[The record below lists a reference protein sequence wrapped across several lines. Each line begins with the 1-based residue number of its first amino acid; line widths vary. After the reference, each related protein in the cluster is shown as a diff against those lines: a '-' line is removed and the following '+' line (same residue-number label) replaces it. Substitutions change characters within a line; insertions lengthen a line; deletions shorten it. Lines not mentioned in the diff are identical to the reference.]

1 MPADRVAPIGTLPII
16 ISAVPAGSISSSMA
30 VSLPLSAAA
39 ASISSS
45 STSSGSGSGLGTG
58 FSSGSV
64 SRTTGSTFLAGSAG
78 GTGLAGVCFG
88 AAFCSCGG
96 PSSGPLCSGAGPL
109 PGPSGASS
117 GSSTDGRGWPAASE
131 VGRVSPSSIII
142 SPSGIIFAKSS

>member
-45 STSSGSGSGLGTG
+45 STSSGSGLGLGS
-58 FSSGSV
+58 SSGSV

-96 PSSGPLCSGAGPL
+96 PSSGPLCLGAGPL

-131 VGRVSPSSIII
+131 VGRNSPSSIII